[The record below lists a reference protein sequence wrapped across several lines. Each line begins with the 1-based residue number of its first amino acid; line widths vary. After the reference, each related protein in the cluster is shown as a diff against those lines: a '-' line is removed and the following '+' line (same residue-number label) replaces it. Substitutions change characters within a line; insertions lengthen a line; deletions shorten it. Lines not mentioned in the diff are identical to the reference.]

1 MPSVFEFK
9 TSVEYVQSNKEYLG
23 YLVRPLNQVPLQ
35 QLLGCSSKDMSAS
48 FTEWSVLQVWV
59 SAVTCVIGQALLAF
73 SDGFVDFVDNFVLI
87 SLGYTAASYI
97 VGHMGWFAVVKMNF
111 QVPPITFLWGLLCIC
126 IGCGRLLNAIWLV
139 GPGCKNCLINV
150 VLQSL
155 YSMMVM
161 YMGMTSLFLRRSPR
175 SPISPSSR
183 RNLATSF
190 ADEAEAEAAA
200 EAAAAAAACAEDV
213 DVEVGAERATPTSEA
228 VAPAFFAPAPTRDQ
242 VEGSLPTLLTSPN
255 ANVVGK
261 AAGKDGAAKKAS
273 SDKAFEDGGAK
284 KASSDKA
291 FEDAGAKKASSDKAF
306 QDAGA
311 KKASSDKAFQ
321 EAAKTDTGLQL

>member
-9 TSVEYVQSNKEYLG
+9 TSVEYVRSNKEYLG

-35 QLLGCSSKDMSAS
+35 QLFGCSSKDMSAS

-59 SAVTCVIGQALLAF
+59 SAVTCVIGQVLLAY
-73 SDGFVDFVDNFVLI
+73 SDGFVVFVDNFVLI
-87 SLGYTAASYI
+87 SLGYTAASYV

-111 QVPPITFLWGLLCIC
+111 QVPPITFLWGLICIC

-175 SPISPSSR
+175 RPISPSSR

-190 ADEAEAEAAA
+190 ADEAEAET
-200 EAAAAAAACAEDV
+200 AAAAATCAEDV

-242 VEGSLPTLLTSPN
+242 VEGSLPTLLCSPN

-261 AAGKDGAAKKAS
+261 AAGKDG
-273 SDKAFEDGGAK
+273 GAK
-284 KASSDKA
+284 KASSDRA
-291 FEDAGAKKASSDKAF
+291 FE
-306 QDAGA
+306 DAGA

-321 EAAKTDTGLQL
+321 EAAKTDAGLQL

>member
-1 MPSVFEFK
+1 MP
-9 TSVEYVQSNKEYLG
+9 QA
-23 YLVRPLNQVPLQ
+23 
-35 QLLGCSSKDMSAS
+35 SKPFRNRA
-48 FTEWSVLQVWV
+48 
-59 SAVTCVIGQALLAF
+59 
-73 SDGFVDFVDNFVLI
+73 
-87 SLGYTAASYI
+87 AASSRPRQPQSAASDPSAAKTL
-97 VGHMGWFAVVKMNF
+97 AVFVA
-111 QVPPITFLWGLLCIC
+111 QPPQPVAA
-126 IGCGRLLNAIWLV
+126 GCG
-139 GPGCKNCLINV
+139 
-150 VLQSL
+150 
-155 YSMMVM
+155 
-161 YMGMTSLFLRRSPR
+161 
-175 SPISPSSR
+175 
-183 RNLATSF
+183 
-190 ADEAEAEAAA
+190 DEAAA
-200 EAAAAAAACAEDV
+200 SAFSLSKAVRSMTAVASPFGRACWARKSSETRTIVSSIGEPTATAAGAATTGAHAAMPRRRGKEAAAAAAACAEDV